1 MNDSILNSI
10 KKMLGITE
18 EYEHFD
24 QDIIAHINSA
34 FMILTQLGVGPSGGF
49 FITDKSATW
58 SSFINNGATSY
69 SNSRSRLREL
79 AVAQAANTT
88 VNVGM
93 IKSYIY
99 MKVKL
104 VFDPPQNSFLVD
116 SLNKSISE
124 YEWRLNAMYDKPIY

>member
-34 FMILTQLGVGPSGGF
+34 FMVLTQLGVGPSSGF

-58 SSFINNGATSY
+58 SNFITNEGTISK
-69 SNSRSRLREL
+69 SRSRPREL
-79 AVAQAANTT
+79 AITQAANSTT
-88 VNVGM
+88 NVGM
-93 IKSYIY
+93 IQSYIY

-104 VFDPPQNSFLVD
+104 LFDPPQNSFLVD

-124 YEWRLNAMYDKPIY
+124 YEWRLNAMFDKPIH

>member
-34 FMILTQLGVGPSGGF
+34 FMILTQLGVGPSSGF

-58 SSFINNGATSY
+58 SNFITNDGTTPK
-69 SNSRSRLREL
+69 SRSRLREL
-79 AVAQAANTT
+79 AITQAANSTT
-88 VNVGM
+88 NVGM
-93 IKSYIY
+93 IQSYIY

-104 VFDPPQNSFLVD
+104 LFDPPQNSFLVD

-124 YEWRLNAMYDKPIY
+124 YEWRLNAMFDKPIY

>member
-34 FMILTQLGVGPSGGF
+34 FMILTQLGVGPSSGF

-58 SSFINNGATSY
+58 SNFITNDGTTSK
-69 SNSRSRLREL
+69 SRSRLREL
-79 AVAQAANTT
+79 AITQAANSIT
-88 VNVGM
+88 NVGM
-93 IKSYIY
+93 IQSYIY

-104 VFDPPQNSFLVD
+104 LFDPPQNSFLVD

-124 YEWRLNAMYDKPIY
+124 YEWRLNAMFDKPIY

>member
-34 FMILTQLGVGPSGGF
+34 FMILTQLGVGPSSGF

-58 SSFINNGATSY
+58 SNFITNGETTSK
-69 SNSRSRLREL
+69 SRSRLREL
-79 AVAQAANTT
+79 AITQAANSTT
-88 VNVGM
+88 NVGM
-93 IKSYIY
+93 IQSYIY

-104 VFDPPQNSFLVD
+104 LFDPPQNSFLVD

-124 YEWRLNAMYDKPIY
+124 YEWRLNAMFDKPIY